1 MKIKDNGFRKYIR
14 NKNREFV
21 KRTKQSL
28 DITTVVLR
36 KHIVYNPIPNL
47 PLKIALS
54 LGNYFSFTLFVQKKA
69 SGTTKLV

>member
-1 MKIKDNGFRKYIR
+1 MDSEKYIR

-47 PLKIALS
+47 PLKNCSFLWVIIFHSLS
-54 LGNYFSFTLFVQKKA
+54 LSRRRPVELR
-69 SGTTKLV
+69 S

>member
-1 MKIKDNGFRKYIR
+1 MDSEKYIR

-47 PLKIALS
+47 PLKNCISDKIGQISIMDKESFQMYTTQALII
-54 LGNYFSFTLFVQKKA
+54 
-69 SGTTKLV
+69 